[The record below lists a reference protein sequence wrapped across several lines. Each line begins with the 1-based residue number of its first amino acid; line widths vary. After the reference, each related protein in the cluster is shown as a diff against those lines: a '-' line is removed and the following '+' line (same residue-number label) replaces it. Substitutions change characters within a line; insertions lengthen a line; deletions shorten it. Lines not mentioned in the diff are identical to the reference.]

1 MKKTLKKSIVLVIL
15 FVLTVANYGFAIEA
29 IATES
34 ASVFET
40 GIFKKSYVDL
50 KAYFDDNEK
59 TKEKQA
65 NVNDKVTITTVLS
78 PKVDGLLKD
87 GTLKLNLE
95 DSDNVN
101 FKITS
106 VTKDGEENTENSE
119 ANNSSNTSNSVIDS
133 KGNIDDISAALKG
146 VVDLQKSEESSEN
159 KAVDLQKDTENTATT
174 ETSKNETE
182 NNVVENTNNATE
194 NLVKETNTTD
204 ENATNTEGSIDN
216 STSENTTTE
225 EVNDEAKVIEQV
237 TQEAIEAKK
246 ENSNSEFSIASEN
259 EIAIKNML
267 KETKVKITIQ
277 YKQGDT
283 VDISNLYKK
292 LKLDLTGTFVNTDLE
307 EIAISE
313 ESKLTLEWNYSKDI
327 EVSSEYT
334 KVSPFSISDVNGTI
348 VKNEISVKR
357 EITDENYLP
366 IKETSIKIQVPELK
380 GKYPTTVSVNANKLM
395 ATKGEEFGAVT
406 FDENNWNYDEKT
418 HTLNIFVKNE
428 NDGNAIN
435 TQGEDIYVVSY
446 RYEDYIS
453 DANVQLGK
461 DITIKVEEYSGKQ
474 NNIQE
479 KKIKTEQEKEIDV
492 GELITYSVGT
502 TEEPINKGKINA
514 NYYSEIQYET
524 ELKTIVNVNVLT
536 SDMLDMILLKGTNDS
551 YIDVNGN
558 VFNAEKDIKY
568 KGVNFNYS
576 EIKSILENNGTID
589 LLDKDGNIIYTMNS
603 SNTTS
608 DEEAKIELAEYTS
621 NLQIR
626 INSVKTNGNL
636 TVEFVKV
643 IQKSNFEPTA
653 FSTFKSIK
661 SKVVAE
667 IKYVGKDDVYTLKE
681 IETEKALSESYT
693 KAKLSINKDY
703 LTTTQSNENVELK
716 VELNNN
722 EETSDL
728 YKNPYFEIVFPKYV
742 KSVEVQSMNLVYEN
756 GLKVKDFHT
765 FSDGEIIK
773 VAVELEG
780 MQNAF
785 VEGNLTNGTNIIINT
800 NITIDDCSPRKQDQ
814 LKLYYYNEAVT
825 NYESQ
830 SKWSVGKQIPS
841 SIIKSTNGFDAE
853 VIEYQAPTGLVMV
866 NEISNYDGN
875 SSNIKSVKQGTVT
888 DKIERKNET
897 QIARMQLTAL
907 NNTGNDCSDVVLLG
921 RIPFEGNK
929 DVITGENLGTNIT
942 TTLKDVVQPN
952 SSNVENAAI
961 YYSTNPD
968 ANKNLDDTSNGWTQ
982 EISNIQD
989 MKSFLIVVN
998 DTVKAGDVLKY
1009 TYDFEIPSN
1018 LPYEAQIYGSFGAFF
1033 NNLTDVAVVYET
1045 SIADKV
1051 GLITEAGPKLEANIS
1066 VDKGNN
1072 GDVQEYTRLTYT
1084 VEVSN
1089 KGSIDAENVL
1099 ATIDVPKNAIVSV
1112 KPVADDSKDGD
1123 YGYTDSNDRELK
1135 LNLGNI
1141 KVGESKKATFTLR
1154 AIELPNIEEYCKMMG
1169 EPSGKDE
1176 NGYYYSKII
1185 ENDQSNDVDE
1195 AGNPKSV
1202 EKDGKI
1208 YYIAFLEENG
1218 KEYVYYKAEDG
1229 SELSYEEA
1237 EEIIKENKKNENITY
1252 EKVYVTEV
1260 PDYFIETKAHISS
1273 SNIGNEFDTE
1283 TLKNKITKTN
1293 FKTETTID
1301 FDRNLNIG
1309 SEDVFRTTIKNISDK
1324 TLNNVV
1330 VTFKS
1335 SKYLEYEDATSNKED
1350 TTIASSK
1357 EDGSITYEIGT
1368 MEADE
1373 VVMLTAKLKTLNI
1386 PKGEFDFDC
1395 YFEISANEISNEKT
1409 TIIPQKIVKPY
1420 YTAKVVSAVP
1430 TKQVKENE
1438 EFTISIRVKN
1448 EGKKY
1453 GNNAKLI
1460 FSIPE
1465 ILSVNN
1471 IAYTLDTQA
1480 GFLSDGNGSK
1490 NIETDIIGLN
1500 PDQEISIDIKLYSQN
1515 VSGSNNTEVSIL
1527 PKIENENQDTINLDE
1542 IKFTVLNDKLTED
1555 EEQEKIK
1562 QTENEEDKKRLDN
1575 AEDEVIDKNN
1585 NNSNNN
1591 SNQSEDKDNNNTNN
1605 DNSTNNSNNDL
1616 SNNIIN
1622 NNKNTNNSNSNNSS
1636 NEVSNKYS
1644 ISGLAWLDS
1653 NRNGIRDDNE
1663 EFINNVK
1670 VKLINSKTNESIQN
1684 IETDSYGKYVFNDV
1698 EVGKYIVGFEYD
1710 TSKYDLTVYKSNGV
1724 DETKNSDAIKS
1735 GNNKN
1740 LAVTSQIDIVDSDIQ
1755 NIDIGLVTT
1764 NVFDLKVN
1772 KYLSKAIV
1780 TTKKGSKEYN
1790 IDDKEI
1796 AKVEI
1801 KAKEMKNATV
1811 KLQYKIVIENIG
1823 NVEGYAKQIV
1833 DYLENGYEFEQ
1844 NENSIWYLGS
1854 DGKLYTKNL
1863 DNTNISPGEK
1873 RELTLVLTK
1882 KLEEPKTIIASN
1894 KVELLE
1900 SFCNDNLADIT
1911 NNNMSLQTTFI
1922 SIATGKTVQYISVI
1936 IGICMLSGLAYT
1948 TITKKPKIKITL
1960 KKVYK

>member
-78 PKVDGLLKD
+78 PKIDGLLKD

-204 ENATNTEGSIDN
+204 ENATNTEGTIDN

-418 HTLNIFVKNE
+418 HTLNISVKNE

-756 GLKVKDFHT
+756 GLKVSDFQT
-765 FSDGEIIK
+765 ETKGENVK
-773 VAVELEG
+773 LRVELTGTQEG
-780 MQNAF
+780 F
-785 VEGNLTNGTNIIINT
+785 GEGNIGNSTSVVINCK
-800 NITIDDCSPRKQDQ
+800 IDVDEATPRKEDQ
-814 LKLYYYNEAVT
+814 IKLYYCNEAVT

-830 SKWSVGKQIPS
+830 TKWTIGKQIPS

-853 VIEYQAPTGLVMV
+853 VIEYQAPTGLIAV
-866 NEISNYDGN
+866 NTIKNYDGN
-875 SSNIKSVKQGTVT
+875 ASEIKSVKQGTVT
-888 DKIERKNET
+888 KQIDREKGS
-897 QIARMQLTAL
+897 QIAQMQITAL
-907 NNTGNDCSDVVLLG
+907 NNTGNDCTDIVLVG
-921 RIPFEGNK
+921 RIPFKGNK
-929 DVITGENLGTNIT
+929 NVITNEDLGTT
-942 TTLKDVVQPN
+942 TDATIKERIKADGQNTL
-952 SSNVENAAI
+952 NAAI

-968 ANKNLDDTSNGWTQ
+968 ANKNLTDNGNGWTQ
-982 EISNIQD
+982 EITNISE
-989 MKSFLIVVN
+989 MKSYLIVV
-998 DTVKAGDVLKY
+998 DGTMKAGDVLKY
-1009 TYDFEIPSN
+1009 TYDFEIPEN
-1018 LPYEAQIYGSFGAFF
+1018 LPYEAGIYGTFSAYY
-1033 NNLTDVAVVYET
+1033 NNNSDVAVVYEST
-1045 SIADKV
+1045 SADKV
-1051 GLITEAGPKLEANIS
+1051 GLTTEAGPKVEANLS
-1066 VDKGNN
+1066 VDLGDGAEVLEGKRLKYNLNITNTGSIDIKDAVAKVNIPKYTEYTEQRNTSGNN
-1072 GDVQEYTRLTYT
+1072 GDYGFVSYVNYENAEDEEKDQLNRFNKNGVIEIPVGEIKSGESFDSSFYLTAKTIPTLEEY
-1084 VEVSN
+1084 VSDLGITSGN
-1089 KGSIDAENVL
+1089 
-1099 ATIDVPKNAIVSV
+1099 
-1112 KPVADDSKDGD
+1112 DDS
-1123 YGYTDSNDRELK
+1123 
-1135 LNLGNI
+1135 
-1141 KVGESKKATFTLR
+1141 
-1154 AIELPNIEEYCKMMG
+1154 
-1169 EPSGKDE
+1169 
-1176 NGYYYSKII
+1176 GYYYEDESGNKTY
-1185 ENDQSNDVDE
+1185 VD
-1195 AGNPKSV
+1195 K
-1202 EKDGKI
+1202 
-1208 YYIAFLEENG
+1208 
-1218 KEYVYYKAEDG
+1218 
-1229 SELSYEEA
+1229 
-1237 EEIIKENKKNENITY
+1237 
-1252 EKVYVTEV
+1252 V
-1260 PDYFIETKAHISS
+1260 PDLWIETKATLESS
-1273 SNIGNEFDTE
+1273 TFANNVESNMIR
-1283 TLKNKITKTN
+1283 NKIKKAN
-1293 FKTETTID
+1293 FLSTISIKYD
-1301 FDRNLNIG
+1301 NELQIG
-1309 SEDVFRTTIKNISDK
+1309 YESDLSLEVENISGQE
-1324 TLNNVV
+1324 LHNVKAILH
-1330 VTFKS
+1330 TNQYMPYS
-1335 SKYLEYEDATSNKED
+1335 SGECEK
-1350 TTIASSK
+1350 
-1357 EDGSITYEIGT
+1357 DGTQITYDEKQHTVVYDIGT
-1368 MEADE
+1368 LEIDE
-1373 VVMLTAKLKTLNI
+1373 GIRLKTILTTLNI
-1386 PKGEFDFDC
+1386 PKGEENYDC
-1395 YFEISANEISNEKT
+1395 YFELKADGIDTEQSTS
-1409 TIIPQKIVKPY
+1409 IPRKIVKSY
-1420 YTAKVVSAVP
+1420 ITATQSN
-1430 TKQVKENE
+1430 TILNKQIKEE
-1438 EFTISIRVKN
+1438 ESFTLTIKVKN
-1448 EGKKY
+1448 EGKMSATNANLKLEFPEVLKIQSVKY
-1453 GNNAKLI
+1453 DGDL
-1460 FSIPE
+1460 SG
-1465 ILSVNN
+1465 IL
-1471 IAYTLDTQA
+1471 Q
-1480 GFLSDGNGSK
+1480 DGNGT
-1490 NIETDIIGLN
+1490 NT
-1500 PDQEISIDIKLYSQN
+1500 IDAKLPILPA
-1515 VSGSNNTEVSIL
+1515 NNTININITFATKNNDGTENTNVTLQPIL
-1527 PKIENENQDTINLDE
+1527 SNENQDNITLEKTEFI
-1542 IKFTVLNDKLTED
+1542 VVNDKLTEK
-1555 EEQEKIK
+1555 EEEEIRQKESEAEQEK
-1562 QTENEEDKKRLDN
+1562 QRQEDKAN
-1575 AEDEVIDKNN
+1575 ADKESMSNNNSNNDNN
-1585 NNSNNN
+1585 NNSNTSNDNN
-1591 SNQSEDKDNNNTNN
+1591 SSNSSDNSNSNTNN
-1605 DNSTNNSNNDL
+1605 A
-1616 SNNIIN
+1616 IIN
-1622 NNKNTNNSNSNNSS
+1622 NSNNSS
-1636 NEVSNKYS
+1636 NNSNNATTVQDEKYT
-1644 ISGLAWLDS
+1644 IGGIAWIDE
-1653 NRNGIRDDNE
+1653 NKDGIRDENE
-1663 EFINNVK
+1663 TKLKGVKANLISVSDSKVIQTTETVEDGAYVFRNV
-1670 VKLINSKTNESIQN
+1670 SK
-1684 IETDSYGKYVFNDV
+1684 GKYV
-1698 EVGKYIVGFEYD
+1698 ITFEYD
-1710 TSKYDLTVYKSNGV
+1710 QEVYELTVYRKNGAAENV
-1724 DETKNSDAIKS
+1724 NSDVTMNKNSKIAITDQITVES
-1735 GNNKN
+1735 D
-1740 LAVTSQIDIVDSDIQ
+1740 VT
-1755 NIDIGLVTT
+1755 NIDIGLISSK
-1764 NVFDLKVN
+1764 VFDLKIN
-1772 KYLSKAIV
+1772 KYLTYAKVSVKDK
-1780 TTKKGSKEYN
+1780 TKDYDFDN
-1790 IDDKEI
+1790 KEI

-1801 KAKEMKNATV
+1801 KAKDLKKAKVELEYT
-1811 KLQYKIVIENIG
+1811 IVVENIG
-1823 NVEGYAKQIV
+1823 NIEGYVEKLV
-1833 DYLENGYEFEQ
+1833 DYLGNDLAFE
-1844 NENSIWYLGS
+1844 ESDNSIWYLGN

-1863 DNTNISPGEK
+1863 DNTSLKPGEK
-1873 RELTLVLTK
+1873 RELKLKLTK
-1882 KLEEPKTIIASN
+1882 QMTEDNTGFVSN
-1894 KVELLE
+1894 KAEIV
-1900 SFCNDNLADIT
+1900 SSYSNTNLNENT
-1911 NNNMSLQTTFI
+1911 KNNSSVQNTAI
-1922 SIATGKTVQYISVI
+1922 SVATGNTVQILGGITILAITATAVYMIYI
-1936 IGICMLSGLAYT
+1936 G
-1948 TITKKPKIKITL
+1948 KIKIPKING
-1960 KKVYK
+1960 KKFYK